1 MPTNKHLIWISTIL
15 LLVITMAC
23 QRPEVNRDPTDL
35 VDERDGQRYSTEKYG
50 TQRWMAENLA
60 YNFTGSKV
68 NPDNPFSEYGRLYS
82 YDQALLVCPDGWH
95 LPTDSDWQ
103 VLERYLGVDAN
114 ALGFVGHRGGTIGGK
129 LKASSG
135 WVLNNG
141 TNQLLFNAYPAGS
154 YVQQDQRFE
163 NLGEKAEFWSATAST
178 TNKAYMRNLTKD
190 FDTIFRGDA
199 RKENYLSCRCV
210 KNE

>member
-1 MPTNKHLIWISTIL
+1 
-15 LLVITMAC
+15 
-23 QRPEVNRDPTDL
+23 
-35 VDERDGQRYSTEKYG
+35 
-50 TQRWMAENLA
+50 
-60 YNFTGSKV
+60 
-68 NPDNPFSEYGRLYS
+68 
-82 YDQALLVCPDGWH
+82 